1 MPILTEDPRRLT
13 HPHNLSF
20 PPLLSQTTPIIR
32 SHSSARATPNPARIT
47 PRIETW
53 RGRKRSRSPSTSP
66 VGSPERSLKRW
77 SGVRNVERGPSRER
91 TGIAADGM
99 ERLDQESRYQQR
111 QSPEGADDGYAV
123 RSGVQLVLPTEEEPA
138 NQPTRTVDEMNANL
152 PIDHEYRPRSSKRK
166 ASLPSIPSSTPH
178 LRSHDDAPKV
188 KRTRFKGSLEHHCS
202 SASIFDAHTAPEQEV
217 PVWDVNKSLEI
228 SRGGAHGGC
237 AGLLPRADSA
247 DVGEGGREDASKDLE
262 NGYYV
267 SSNMMLRDLV
277 SASPVSLSGS

>member
-1 MPILTEDPRRLT
+1 ME
-13 HPHNLSF
+13 
-20 PPLLSQTTPIIR
+20 
-32 SHSSARATPNPARIT
+32 
-47 PRIETW
+47 
-53 RGRKRSRSPSTSP
+53 
-66 VGSPERSLKRW
+66 
-77 SGVRNVERGPSRER
+77 ER
-91 TGIAADGM
+91 TGITADDVG
-99 ERLDQESRYQQR
+99 RSDQDVRYQQR
-111 QSPEGADDGYAV
+111 QFTEGADDGYVV
-123 RSGVQLVLPTEEEPA
+123 RSGVQLALPAEEEPA
-138 NQPTRTVDEMNANL
+138 SHSTRTINERNANL
-152 PIDHEYRPRSSKRK
+152 PIDLEYRPRSSKRK

-178 LRSHDDAPKV
+178 IRSHDDAPKV

-237 AGLLPRADSA
+237 AGLLPGADSA

-277 SASPVSLSGS
+277 SAFPPSLSGS